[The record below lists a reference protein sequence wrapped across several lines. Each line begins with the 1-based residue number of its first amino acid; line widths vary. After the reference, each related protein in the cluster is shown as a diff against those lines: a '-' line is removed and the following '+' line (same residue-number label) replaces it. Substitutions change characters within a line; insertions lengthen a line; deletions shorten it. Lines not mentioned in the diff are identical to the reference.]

1 MTIVIG
7 IFIEDLI
14 KQTRYMLKLLLLC
27 FVNHCASIEDV
38 NVMIFY
44 SLWQIKTENYLA
56 AWTPRNSCMITHKRH
71 LTLTITSLKSGT
83 SQNFLLSKGNFTEKY
98 NALMKLGNIC
108 TNFLH
113 DLQVA
118 DLPCEE
124 KGVSIVRKR
133 DAIMLV
139 LRS

>member
-1 MTIVIG
+1 MI
-7 IFIEDLI
+7 
-14 KQTRYMLKLLLLC
+14 
-27 FVNHCASIEDV
+27 VNHRASTED
-38 NVMIFY
+38 VMIFY
-44 SLWQIKTENYLA
+44 SLRQIKLLSSLNTTQL
-56 AWTPRNSCMITHKRH
+56 CMITHKRH
-71 LTLTITSLKSGT
+71 LITSLKSGT